1 MAALLKSIVAFLR
14 DALSAHVGLKALSL
28 AFAIGLFV
36 YLHGQQEQQ
45 LTLPVAV
52 VLRLPPESVAR
63 ELMTTIPPSVHI
75 TVRGSTRVIDHL
87 VQNSPPPVEIDLRDG
102 RKDRI
107 TFDEAMFALPSEVEI
122 SVVDPSSIDL
132 SWEDVVSR
140 TIPIQASITGQP
152 APGFVVKGEPTV
164 EPAGIKTRGPVS
176 DVEVIQ
182 FARVAAFDVVGLT
195 EGVYRRRI
203 AIDPPPNRVRYLETP
218 SASVTVTIARRVS
231 EVKFQQRPVEV
242 IGLPGV
248 VVVPRTVDVS
258 VVGPPEVVRALR
270 ADQIVPRADLTQQPG
285 IDFKENKHGTASIP
299 VSVDLANAEA
309 EIQPPTVTVKW

>member
-1 MAALLKSIVAFLR
+1 MTALLKSLLTFLR
-14 DALSAHVGLKALSL
+14 ESFTEHVGLKALSL

-63 ELMTTIPPSVHI
+63 ELMTTIPPSIHI
-75 TVRGSTRVIDHL
+75 TVRGSTRLIDHL
-87 VQNSPPPVEIDLRDG
+87 VQNSPPPVEVDLRDG

-107 TFDEAMFALPSEVEI
+107 TFDDSMFALPSEIEI
-122 SVVDPSSIDL
+122 MVVDPSSIDL
-132 SWEDVVSR
+132 TWEDVVSR

-164 EPAGIKTRGPVS
+164 EPAGIKARGPVS
-176 DVEVIQ
+176 EVEVIQ

-203 AIDPPPNRVRYLETP
+203 AIDPPPNRVRYLDPP

-242 IGLPGV
+242 IGIPGAV
-248 VVVPRTVDVS
+248 PVPRAVDVS

-270 ADQIVPRADLTQQPG
+270 ADQIVPHADIGSQG
-285 IDFKENKHGTASIP
+285 IDLKEIKHGTATIP